1 MGGKYSPLA
10 MVGIILL
17 STFVGL
23 TVHASDSQISSNTT
37 WNGHTTLTGNVT
49 IASGSILTIS
59 SGSIVDGTDGHWI
72 KVEGELI
79 ATDTTFFSSATPASQ
94 TSHGAGLWQGIIVSP
109 GGKITVNNCT
119 ISNSNVG
126 IKSEGEIYAEN
137 LVINDSY
144 LGIKNI
150 GMAEIENLYTEY
162 IDYESID
169 STGTLTISDSEFSN
183 TATGLKTGLHTE
195 INNVSFTNSGVGID
209 SNYGILN
216 GQLIQFSNTSVGI
229 ASQSGAAV
237 SLTQITGENVSLLAD
252 AGDSDALLID
262 NVSVTGERLLAANS
276 ATSYHLTNVLFDQI
290 THVNSPVIESRCE
303 GQCSISNVN
312 IANSHKAVSLSGSG
326 THQLSN
332 TTINSTYYSVQA
344 VGDGVVVFAN
354 MNAFTTNLGLSLRGP
369 DSFMTGHSHVSGTST
384 VDTLIEVLDGTH
396 DWQEVTINKPYSNLD
411 TTSIGLDI
419 WYTDLNVDTLSVENC
434 SSGLILQDSGILAS
448 EISVIG
454 GIYQAVN
461 LKSSEIEVDD
471 FTTKY
476 QTYGIQATKQSQIVI
491 DEWNAELHYTPLDLY
506 NQSNAYVRFFQ
517 PLNTNPSS
525 DDAAGNGNMVYG
537 GSTNARISTTTS
549 SYLEETIVRFTD
561 ITGNGV
567 EAIINLYAFELTTDE
582 NGYISLPLNSAGT
595 EATITVLGAGLVAT
609 LYGGVSSQV
618 IQVPVIPNGDWTIGQ
633 GQSITLGP
641 TPDGQPHFVL
651 GNLLVEGNGQ
661 LILTNTELMVAE
673 GKTVQIVGN
682 GQILGDNST
691 IYSPSISLADDALL
705 QSNSL
710 DQSISI
716 DSPVSWS
723 CNGHKSTQGLVFYQL
738 LSISQNCNL
747 SIIEGSI
754 LGPTTVSQTSSI
766 ELITS
771 LTVDV
776 ADRGLPVQGAI
787 ITVDGLNH
795 ITDNDGQISITTT
808 GRYIN
813 QTNDSNGG
821 IKNVYLSLDGF
832 NDLISWDSSVSLEHT
847 FVASRL
853 SSQDF
858 TASSLNLESIWS
870 PYFIENDFTVPFLK
884 TLYIDDGV
892 SIRIA
897 DGAKLV
903 VNGTLYAGETTFSST
918 GFGARWG
925 GIILGDYLGASI
937 ELKNSAVLEVVTGVL
952 ISGKGLFTADN
963 TVFSRTILSEPLFKV
978 GAGSQAIVEIHNSQ
992 FSDAGSG
999 CIEAFQSQSE
1009 IIISNTEF
1017 DRCDGPAIWAR
1028 QTNLQLD
1035 NITIGSQT
1043 STGLDLIQPNGYLN
1057 GLNAL
1062 SFDGEGNIIRIDN
1075 ENGQFSISN
1084 VVGKTGQSAG
1094 ISGQNNRAL
1103 NLDSIEIHGSPA
1115 IDFDESAG
1123 TLSNLRLYG
1132 SGSGT
1137 ALISHHGRN
1146 SDSLEIDNLIIE
1158 NYSVGVDLHA
1168 DSPDS
1173 VAQLII
1179 SHANISAQT
1188 AISCEQYPLY
1198 VKDSKLTG
1206 QVESS
1211 GDLVMSFYDTSFMSS
1226 EPIYVTQGASY
1237 AIYNSVIL
1245 TSTISTSSVESVY
1258 DINTSYSNQEQFNQQ
1273 AEGESVVVPLLVET
1287 RNSNGEMVY
1296 LTALTI
1302 TSNSQFGLPLQQ
1314 NFDSSSS
1321 WESYQ
1326 QIDFILTE
1334 NAAPQITLLSPIQ
1347 NDIIMQSMELTISIS
1362 AQDDYDSINS
1372 LTYDWE
1378 ILDNNGFTIVQ
1389 HTNNQPFYNLT
1400 FISPGDHVL
1409 KISVTDSQGKVAQ
1422 ITEQLEV
1429 KLLDS
1434 DFDYTERC
1442 DENNW
1447 FDVSISRSCG
1457 PDVYDDDDD
1466 NDGYIDSRDAWP
1478 TDPCAWQDTDDDGQP
1493 DDITCPEGVN
1503 TTLFADQD
1511 DDGDGIPDEL
1521 EGKDSAG
1528 DSDFDLIT
1536 LILIIVILVAVG
1548 AYVMRIRKQA

>member
-1 MGGKYSPLA
+1 MGGKCSPLA

-37 WNGHTTLTGNVT
+37 WNGHITLTGNVT
-49 IASGSILTIS
+49 IAADSILTIS

-94 TSHGAGLWQGIIVSP
+94 TSHGAGLWQGIIISP

-126 IKSEGEIYAEN
+126 IKSEGEISAEN
-137 LVINDSY
+137 LAINDSY
-144 LGIKNI
+144 LGIRNI
-150 GMAEIENLYTEY
+150 GLAVIDNLYTDY

-169 STGTLTISDSEFSN
+169 STGTLTISNSEFSN

-195 INNVSFTNSGVGID
+195 INNISFVNSGVGID
-209 SNYGILN
+209 SNYGILD
-216 GQLIQFSNTSVGI
+216 GQLIHFSNTTVGI
-229 ASQSGAAV
+229 ASQSGAEV
-237 SLTQITGENVSLLAD
+237 SLTQITGENVSMLID

-262 NVSVTGERLLAANS
+262 NVSVSGERLLAANS
-276 ATSYHLTNVLFDQI
+276 ATNYHLTNVLFDQI
-290 THVNSPVIESRCE
+290 THVNTPVIESRCE
-303 GQCSISNVN
+303 GQCTISNAN

-326 THQLSN
+326 THHLSN
-332 TTINSTYYSVQA
+332 ITINSTHYSVQA
-344 VGDGVVVFAN
+344 VGGGVVVFAN
-354 MNAFTTNLGLSLRGP
+354 INAFTTNLGLSLRGP
-369 DSFMTGHSHVSGTST
+369 DSFMNGHSHVSGAST

-396 DWQEVTINKPYSNLD
+396 HWQDLTINKPYSNLD
-411 TTSIGLDI
+411 TTSIGLDV
-419 WYTDLNVDTLSVENC
+419 WYADLSVDSLSIENC
-434 SSGLILQDSGILAS
+434 SSGLILQDSRILAN
-448 EISVIG
+448 ELSVIG

-461 LKSSEIEVDD
+461 LKSSVIEVDI
-471 FTTKY
+471 FNTKY
-476 QTYGIQATKQSQIVI
+476 QTYGIQATKQSQIVVN
-491 DEWNAELHYTPLDLY
+491 EWNAELHYTPLDLY
-506 NQSNAYVRFFQ
+506 NQSNANVRFFQ

-525 DDAAGNGNMVYG
+525 DDATGSGNMVYG
-537 GSTNARISTTTS
+537 GSTNARISTTSS
-549 SYLEETIVRFTD
+549 SYLEETFVRFTD
-561 ITGNGV
+561 ISGNGV
-567 EAIINLYAFELTTDE
+567 EAIINLYAFQLITDE
-582 NGYISLPLNSAGT
+582 NGYISLPLNSEGT
-595 EATITVLGAGLVAT
+595 EVMITVLGAGLVAT
-609 LYGGVSSQV
+609 LYGGVSGQV

-641 TPDGQPHFVL
+641 TPNGQPHIVP
-651 GNLLVEGNGQ
+651 GNLSLEGNGQ
-661 LILTNTELMVAE
+661 LILTNTELMIAE
-673 GKTVQIVGN
+673 GKTVQITGN
-682 GQILGDNST
+682 GQIIGDNST
-691 IYSPSISLADDALL
+691 IYSPSISLVDDALL

-710 DQSISI
+710 DQRLTI
-716 DSPVSWS
+716 DSPTIWS
-723 CNGHKSTQGLVFYQL
+723 CNGDKFAQGIIFYQL
-738 LSISQNCNL
+738 LSISQNCRL

-771 LTVDV
+771 LTVSV
-776 ADRGLPVQGAI
+776 ADRGLPVQGAM
-787 ITVDGLNH
+787 ITVDGVNH
-795 ITDNDGQISITTT
+795 ITDSDGQIFITTT

-813 QTNDSNGG
+813 QTNDSSGG

-832 NDLISWDSSVSLEHT
+832 NDLISWDSSVSLEHN

-858 TASSLNLESIWS
+858 TDSSLNLESIWS
-870 PYFIENDFTVPFLK
+870 PYFIEDDFYVPLLK

-892 SIRIA
+892 SIRVA

-925 GIILGDYLGASI
+925 GITLGDYLGATI
-937 ELKNSAVLEVVTGVL
+937 ELKNSAILEVVTGVS
-952 ISGKGLFTADN
+952 ISGKGFFTADN

-999 CIEAFQSQSE
+999 CIEAYQSQSE

-1017 DRCDGPAIWAR
+1017 YRCDGPAIWAR
-1028 QTNLQLD
+1028 QTNLQLE
-1035 NITIGSQT
+1035 NITIGSET
-1043 STGLDLIQPNGYLN
+1043 STGLDLIQPDGYLN

-1062 SFDGEGNIIRIDN
+1062 LFDGEGNIIRIDN
-1075 ENGQFSISN
+1075 ENGQFPISN
-1084 VVGKTGQSAG
+1084 VIGKTGQSAG

-1103 NLDSIEIHGSPA
+1103 NLDFIEIHGSPA

-1137 ALISHHGRN
+1137 ALINHHGRN
-1146 SDSLEIDNLIIE
+1146 SDSLEINNVIIE

-1179 SHANISAQT
+1179 TYANISAQT

-1198 VKDSKLTG
+1198 VKDSKLIG

-1211 GDLVMSFYDTSFMSS
+1211 GDLVMSFYDTSFINS

-1245 TSTISTSSVESVY
+1245 ASTIGTSSVGSDY
-1258 DINTSYSNQEQFNQQ
+1258 DINTSYSNQQQFNQQ
-1273 AEGESVVVPLLVET
+1273 VQGESVVVPLLVET

-1296 LTALTI
+1296 LDKLTI
-1302 TSNSQFGLPLQQ
+1302 TSNSLYGLPLQLD
-1314 NFDSSSS
+1314 FESSNS
-1321 WESYQ
+1321 WGSYQ

-1334 NAAPQITLLSPIQ
+1334 NAAPIIALLSPTQ
-1347 NDIIMQSMELTISIS
+1347 NDIVMQGMELKISIS
-1362 AQDDYDSINS
+1362 AQDDYDVVNT

-1378 ILDNNGFTIVQ
+1378 ILDNNGLIIFQ
-1389 HTNNQPFYNLT
+1389 HNNNQPYHNIT
-1400 FISPGDHVL
+1400 FSSPGDHVL
-1409 KISVTDSQGKVAQ
+1409 KISATDSQGKVSQ

-1442 DENNW
+1442 DEDNW
-1447 FDVSISRSCG
+1447 FDVTISRSCG

-1466 NDGYIDSRDAWP
+1466 NDGYTDSRDAWP
-1478 TDPCAWQDTDDDGQP
+1478 TDPCAWQDTDNDGQP
-1493 DDITCPEGVN
+1493 DDITCPVGVD

-1528 DSDFDLIT
+1528 DDDFDLIT

-1548 AYVMRIRKQA
+1548 AYVMRIRRQA